1 MDDMTPGEGTLGER
15 RVREELP
22 TCREV
27 VELVTDYL
35 EGQLAPGERERFE
48 MHLAICEP
56 CVTYLEQIRLTI
68 GAAGALRESQIPD
81 DQRTGLIAA
90 FRELFT

>member
-1 MDDMTPGEGTLGER
+1 LEGTLDEHK
-15 RVREELP
+15 VREELP

-35 EGQLAPGERERFE
+35 DGHLAPTDRERFE
-48 MHLAICEP
+48 MHLAICDP

-68 GAAGALRESQIPD
+68 GAMGSLDESQIPA
-81 DQRTGLIAA
+81 DQRTELIAA

>member
-1 MDDMTPGEGTLGER
+1 MGER

-27 VELVTDYL
+27 VELVTEHL
-35 EGQLAPGERERFE
+35 EDQLAPVERERFE

-68 GAAGALRESQIPD
+68 DAAGAPQESQIPD

-90 FRELFT
+90 FRELFA

>member
-1 MDDMTPGEGTLGER
+1 MGGALTER
-15 RVREELP
+15 SVREELP

-27 VELVTDYL
+27 VELVTEYL
-35 EGQLAPGERERFE
+35 EGQLTPADRERFE
-48 MHLAICEP
+48 MHLAVCDP

-68 GAAGALRESQIPD
+68 DAVGSLDESQIPA
-81 DQRTGLIAA
+81 DQRTELIAA